1 MTNDALTPCRLRVQS
16 CAVAGR
22 PGASAYEIAVLNG
35 YSGTQEQWLA
45 SLKGDKGDAG
55 SAGAAGAN
63 AVIWYTS
70 SAPTSRSAL
79 SGGYIATA
87 DLQGPS
93 GAAIAAGQMIVSSD
107 TGKAYWIAGPEDDG
121 VVPLETYDIQ
131 ITANS

>member
-1 MTNDALTPCRLRVQS
+1 MTADRPIRVSS

-22 PGASAYEIAVLNG
+22 PGLSAYQLAVING
-35 YSGTQEQWLA
+35 FVGTEEEWIA
-45 SLKGDKGDAG
+45 SLKGDKGDPG

-87 DLQGPS
+87 NLQGPS
-93 GAAIAAGQMIVSSD
+93 GAAIAAGQMIVSSN
-107 TGKAYWIAGPEDDG
+107 TGKAYWIAGPEDGG
-121 VVPLETYDIQ
+121 VVPLELYDLQ
-131 ITANS
+131 ITA